1 MALSS
6 GSGGGTT
13 IAKKVSGNVV
23 LYKVPEGKSFEG
35 HLWNNSSTGPGWIN
49 GQELR
54 WPYSS
59 SYFVQNYLP
68 ITLTGGDEVKG
79 DPSGETCIV
88 GVEK

>member
-6 GSGGGTT
+6 AGGGGTT

-23 LYKVPEGKSFEG
+23 LYKVPEGKTFEG
-35 HLWNNSSTGPGWIN
+35 YMWNNSSTGPGYIN
-49 GQELR
+49 GTQLR

-68 ITLTGGDEVKG
+68 ITLNGGDEIKG
-79 DPSGETCIV
+79 DNSGETCIV
-88 GVEK
+88 GVET